1 MGKVGKLIFSAGFLL
16 MFSSCGQGLA
26 DGTDGAVISVGERAV
41 FPENVGESFERYRGD
56 TLSVDIFKEN
66 IIARELFIAHAIDLG
81 LDNDREVVRL
91 SHERAREIL
100 QAQWLSHSLD
110 QVQIRQEDVLHFWET
125 LGTGISYTC
134 FYDQDSILIDSVL
147 TIVEDGESLSELAAE
162 IGMDA
167 MLRQTRGQIT
177 IVDVNYS
184 NVMDHEHLI
193 SARAGDIIPPFP
205 VRLGWRMLQIDSTW
219 TYTPDPFESD
229 SQRIASMLLSRV
241 RESRKIFLEDSLKI
255 FYNVQVDLDVLTLM
269 AENADTDLMIF
280 GTFEPEEGVLSAVTW
295 DGGSRT
301 LFSVTDNIMGLPGQF
316 PRQIDDVQWLEDYA
330 RRLALFDIEMEEAIK
345 LGLDT
350 IPDVARRLDAKH
362 WEAVLDKYHEVV
374 ISTRIISDSV
384 AINEVYMEI
393 REDNPIEES
402 RIFHTLFL
410 ADAERIETAESM
422 MLSGEDILA
431 SMDQFEIFPPIL
443 ARDQGTIT
451 IPLTAAMIPENDR
464 EALFNLLSGEEAI
477 VVLSDSTAIWLRL
490 DSINEERI
498 PALEDIRGRVVSE
511 TEQRL
516 ETKAIEALV
525 DSLSGV
531 YHLYVDE
538 EYFEGFY
545 TPANV
550 DSTGLSTTEVL

>member
-1 MGKVGKLIFSAGFLL
+1 MSKVVTLIFAGFVLL
-16 MFSSCGQGLA
+16 FSSCGQGLA
-26 DGTDGAVISVGERAV
+26 DGTDGAVISVGERAI

-56 TLSVDIFKEN
+56 TLSVNIFKEN
-66 IIARELFIAHAIDLG
+66 IIARELFIVHAIDLG
-81 LDNDREVVRL
+81 LDNDRVVVRL

-110 QVQIRQEDVLHFWET
+110 QVQIRQEDVLHFWQT
-125 LGTGISYTC
+125 MGTGISYTC

-147 TIVEDGESLSELAAE
+147 TMVEDGESLSGLAAE

-167 MLRQTRGQIT
+167 MLRQTRGQIS

-184 NVMDHEHLI
+184 NAMDHDYLI

-229 SQRIASMLLSRV
+229 SQRIASMLLART
-241 RESRKIFLEDSLKI
+241 RESRKIFLEDSLKSI
-255 FYNVQVDLDVLTLM
+255 YNVQVDLDVVSLM
-269 AENADTDLMIF
+269 AENADADHMMF
-280 GTFEPEEGVLSAVTW
+280 GTFQPEEEALSAVTW

-301 LFSVTDNIMGLPGQF
+301 LFSVTDNIMSLPGHL
-316 PRQIDDVQWLEDYA
+316 PRQTDDVQWLVDYS
-330 RRLALFDIEMEEAIK
+330 RRLALFDIQMEEAIK
-345 LGLDT
+345 MGLDT

-362 WEAVLDKYHEVV
+362 WEAVLDKYYEVV
-374 ISTRIISDSV
+374 ISARIVSDSV
-384 AINEVYMEI
+384 VINEVYMEI
-393 REDNPIEES
+393 REDHPIEES

-410 ADAERIETAESM
+410 ANAERIQTAEAM
-422 MLSGEDILA
+422 MVSGDDILA

-443 ARDQGTIT
+443 AQDQETIT

-511 TEQRL
+511 TEQRQ
-516 ETKAIEALV
+516 ETQAIEALV

-545 TPANV
+545 TPAEV
-550 DSTGLSTTEVL
+550 DSVGLSTTEVI